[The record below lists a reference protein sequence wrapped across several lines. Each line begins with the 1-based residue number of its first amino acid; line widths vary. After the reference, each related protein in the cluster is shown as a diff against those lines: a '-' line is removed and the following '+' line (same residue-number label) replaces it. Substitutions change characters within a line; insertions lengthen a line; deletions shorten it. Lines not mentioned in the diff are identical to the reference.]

1 MKEVDKKLGK
11 FWEKY
16 LKNKGEYKKHPNIR
30 KKYKKHSKYKK
41 KLEEKNEKIPMN

>member
-30 KKYKKHSKYKK
+30 KNT
-41 KLEEKNEKIPMN
+41 KNTQI